1 MIPDFEVTILGNTS
15 SIPVHGRNPTAQVV
29 RYHKDYFLID
39 CGEGTQIQLQ
49 RFKVKSS
56 RIENIF
62 ISHLHGDHY
71 LGLVGLLS
79 SYNLNGRTKPL
90 TIFGP
95 KGLDEIITTQFR
107 WSNTRLGYPLE
118 FIQTNPHHS
127 EVILE
132 KQGVKVISFPMKHRL
147 PTTGFK
153 VLEKERKRRLI
164 KEKLEEANPPIEA
177 IKAFREG
184 KDYSSDSGKTYLVDD
199 FAYPEPKLRS
209 YAFCSD
215 TIYDEGLVPY
225 LQDMSLLYHE
235 STFMDDQQ
243 ERAKITYHSTA
254 REAAKIAKMANVG
267 ELLLGHFSSR
277 YNDLSEMLVEAKSE
291 FEKSILS
298 EQGQTY
304 SIS

>member
-49 RFKVKSS
+49 RFKLKAS

-79 SYNLNGRTKPL
+79 SYNLIGRTKPI

-107 WSNTRLGYPLE
+107 WSNTRLGYPLK
-118 FIQTNPHHS
+118 FIQTNPDEP
-127 EVILE
+127 EVIFDNPR
-132 KQGVKVISFPMKHRL
+132 VSVSSFPLKHRL

-153 VLEKERKRRLI
+153 VMEKQRQRRLI
-164 KEKLEEANPPIEA
+164 KERLEEEKPPLDA
-177 IKAFREG
+177 IKAFRDGNDFKAENG
-184 KDYSSDSGKTYLVDD
+184 EILRVDD
-199 FAYPEPKLRS
+199 FAYEEPGLRS
-209 YAFCSD
+209 YSFCSD
-215 TIYDEGLVPY
+215 TIYDEELVPHV
-225 LQDMSLLYHE
+225 MNSSLLYHE
-235 STFMDDQQ
+235 STFMEDQK
-243 ERAKITYHSTA
+243 ERAQITFHSTA
-254 REAAKIAKMANVG
+254 KEAANIAKLAKVDK
-267 ELLLGHFSSR
+267 LLLGHFSSR
-277 YNDLSEMLVEAKSE
+277 YSDLEGLLAEAKTVFSN
-291 FEKSILS
+291 SILS
-298 EQGQTY
+298 EQGETY
-304 SIS
+304 AIK